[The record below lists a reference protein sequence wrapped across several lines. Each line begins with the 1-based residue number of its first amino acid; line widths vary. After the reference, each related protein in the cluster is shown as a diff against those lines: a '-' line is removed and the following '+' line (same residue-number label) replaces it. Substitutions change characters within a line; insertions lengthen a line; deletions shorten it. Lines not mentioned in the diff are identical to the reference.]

1 MGLEFEIPSS
11 ILPRCHD
18 RGKRGE
24 GVVDKNDGQNPHPH
38 RDTQPHHHDHESNIT
53 PGSQKSARENIHK
66 AVCIMM
72 GKIIISN
79 VHLWTLFIITI
90 GFFITF
96 DYCHDDRQL
105 LNYN

>member
-38 RDTQPHHHDHESNIT
+38 RDTQPHHHESNIT
-53 PGSQKSARENIHK
+53 PGSQKICKRKYLKS
-66 AVCIMM
+66 CMYYD
-72 GKIIISN
+72 G
-79 VHLWTLFIITI
+79 
-90 GFFITF
+90 
-96 DYCHDDRQL
+96 
-105 LNYN
+105 